1 MWNGKHTESETF
13 KSPNSPEVNYRIKTV
28 LSRVMWFHSAFLL
41 PLRVLLF
48 LPSPRKKKKKKAP
61 GCRGPGPPAPS
72 RASVWMPPPSP
83 RHYQLPALGPVVS
96 LCSEPG
102 RCPPHTLCN
111 SARFCFSSLGGRAP
125 GTQQVRPS
133 VLLLSTPLCPGRSQG
148 REQSRPGRQEY
159 RQRPVQL
166 GDLRGSPVPSGG
178 HPISSADGIALA
190 PGSLRPAP
198 CRCHATCPTQRHRK
212 AHTVAKGP
220 SSRVRLA
227 AVRWWPSRL
236 TPAP

>member
-1 MWNGKHTESETF
+1 MANTQRARPSKAPIPQKLITGSRLS
-13 KSPNSPEVNYRIKTV
+13 SPGSCGSTLPFCFPSVFCSFYR
-28 LSRVMWFHSAFLL
+28 L
-41 PLRVLLF
+41 PG
-48 LPSPRKKKKKKAP
+48 KKKKKKAP

-166 GDLRGSPVPSGG
+166 GDLHGSPVPSGG